1 MIRLFPRCIRFIYS
15 RVKPDCSSLA
25 KGEEGV
31 MINQILMGVVA
42 PTFYVL
48 FLLSSPNHGNGTIP
62 YWKKGKDRLWRYL
75 FFPPIFHLLFFFVI
89 SFFSIHSWIFRLNR
103 WISKTH
109 QHVKPG
115 APSWLSWN
123 GSFVGSRLATE
134 HFSLR
139 PHTFVPWDPFRGG
152 VWEGWK
158 NTFFASLSSSSSSS
172 SCQIHWLN
180 PSQ

>member
-1 MIRLFPRCIRFIYS
+1 MLHLQQGETRLLVTSERWGRGHDQPNPYGS
-15 RVKPDCSSLA
+15 CSTYLLCA
-25 KGEEGV
+25 
-31 MINQILMGVVA
+31 I
-42 PTFYVL
+42 
-48 FLLSSPNHGNGTIP
+48 LLSSPNHGNGTIP